1 MITRVQTLLSDLS
14 VAERGSIVNLTPSEN
29 RLSPRAAALLGSD
42 LANRYHFGAD
52 LNGTDEF
59 PAGARAARLVEAG
72 RAALA
77 ELGRCQF
84 VNTRPVSGMSA
95 MHLVLYAMARRGS
108 GTILYVEETSGGH
121 YATGEIV
128 KMFGGVPVPIG
139 YDEYGVFD
147 IRSALSRVDPRS
159 VVGVYLDVQNT
170 VVEPRYSQAVE
181 ELREGGV
188 DAWVHVDCSHTL
200 GLILGGAHSR
210 PTVDGPLSFG
220 GSTHKTFPGPHKGCI
235 MTSDDAVSKD
245 LDGAQPYIL
254 SSHHLAAEASLALS
268 ALEFQF
274 YGAEYASRVLE
285 SSRALADALTVR
297 GVAVE
302 SVSPGCVGSHQVW
315 VGPDARCTNTWFE
328 VADILASTGIFLN
341 VQRSL
346 PRVGGPSLRLG
357 TAEMALLGATAES
370 MSIVADMIAS
380 VSRGELGAA
389 GPDSAERLR
398 GSFGAPLW
406 DGVPVG

>member
-1 MITRVQTLLSDLS
+1 M
-14 VAERGSIVNLTPSEN
+14 
-29 RLSPRAAALLGSD
+29 SPRAAALLGSD
-42 LANRYHFGAD
+42 LANRYHFGSD
-52 LNGTDEF
+52 SNGTDEF

-72 RAALA
+72 RTALA
-77 ELGRCQF
+77 ELSQSQF

-95 MHLVLYAMARRGS
+95 MHLVLYAMARRGP
-108 GTILYVEETSGGH
+108 GMILYVEEASGGH
-121 YATGEIV
+121 YATGEII
-128 KMFGGVPVPIG
+128 KMVGGIPVPIR

-147 IRSALSRVDPRS
+147 VRSALSSLDPRL

-170 VVEPRYSQAVE
+170 VVEPRYTEATK
-181 ELREGGV
+181 ELRSRGV

-210 PTVDGPLSFG
+210 PAVDGPLSFG

-235 MTSDDAVSKD
+235 MTSDGGVNKD
-245 LDGAQPYIL
+245 LGAAQPYIL

-268 ALEFQF
+268 ALEFQC
-274 YGAEYASRVLE
+274 YGVEYAARVLDC
-285 SSRALADALTVR
+285 SRSLASALDVR

-302 SVSPGCVGSHQVW
+302 SAPPGCVESHQVW
-315 VGPDARCTNTWFE
+315 VGPDASFANSWFE
-328 VADILASTGIFLN
+328 VADVLASAGIFLN

-346 PRVGGPSLRLG
+346 PRLGGPSLRLG

-370 MSIVADMIAS
+370 MTIVADMISS
-380 VSRGELGAA
+380 VSRGDLGAVSM
-389 GPDSAERLR
+389 DSLKRLR

-406 DGVPVG
+406 DGVPVE